1 MKKLI
6 MLLLLLGGTVLTTY
20 AQGRHNGWG
29 KGHKKHYDR
38 DRYCDDDRYE
48 GRRYEKRYRDRDW
61 DDCRRPRRV
70 VYVQPYPVYRPRPVR
85 EVYYAPA
92 RPGVVFNAGVTIV
105 R

>member
-29 KGHKKHYDR
+29 NGNNKHHKQ
-38 DRYCDDDRYE
+38 DRYCDDRYE
-48 GRRYEKRYRDRDW
+48 GRRYEKHNRGRDW
-61 DDCRRPRRV
+61 DDCRRPRKV
-70 VYVQPYPVYRPRPVR
+70 VYVRPYPVYRPRPVYP
-85 EVYYAPA
+85 VYYAPS